1 MSDYNQQEVRRFRDR
16 ISSEYHVYSKDAVLK
31 PIVEAVI
38 EEAAETAYN
47 AGMGGMHSDN
57 GASQMITELK
67 VFLQGVTY
75 GRTSDSD
82 NLGPYRKIYACIK
95 RDEDPEYKEYLRL
108 KALFENED
116 D

>member
-1 MSDYNQQEVRRFRDR
+1 MADYNQSEIRRFRDR

-57 GASQMITELK
+57 GASQMVDGLK
-67 VFLQGVTY
+67 MFLQGVAY
-75 GRTSDSD
+75 GNSHDAD
-82 NLGPYRKIYACIK
+82 NLGTYRQVY
-95 RDEDPEYKEYLRL
+95 RDIQRKEDPDYKEYLRL
-108 KALFENED
+108 KALFEDED